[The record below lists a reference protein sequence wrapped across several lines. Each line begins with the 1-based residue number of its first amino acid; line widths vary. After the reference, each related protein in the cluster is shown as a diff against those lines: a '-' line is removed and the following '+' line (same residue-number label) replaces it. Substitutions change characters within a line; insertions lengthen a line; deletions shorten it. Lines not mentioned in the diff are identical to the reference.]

1 MRVPFDGNAQIKIWD
16 GLGRLVA
23 QTIETKV
30 MTGTSTMELP
40 LENLAQGLYRVD
52 VRVIPEDMR
61 RHKVQH
67 ANLPFEIKP

>member
-1 MRVPFDGNAQIKIWD
+1 
-16 GLGRLVA
+16 
-23 QTIETKV
+23 
-30 MTGTSTMELP
+30 MELP

-52 VRVIPEDMR
+52 VTVIPEDMR